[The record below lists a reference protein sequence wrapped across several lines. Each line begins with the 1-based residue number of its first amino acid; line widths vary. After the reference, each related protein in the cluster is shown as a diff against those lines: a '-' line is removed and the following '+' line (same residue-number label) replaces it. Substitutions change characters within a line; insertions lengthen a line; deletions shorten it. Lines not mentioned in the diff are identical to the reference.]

1 MLASIALA
9 ASVSWRVLYS
19 ERFTTSSATGKAK
32 GKCTVSKRALHM
44 KKKLR
49 TDVVVLRVADVAGRL
64 DKAGG
69 RKALL
74 KERLV
79 VCAHSLVSTRENG
92 NWTHEKKK
100 GGHIAA

>member
-19 ERFTTSSATGKAK
+19 ERFTTSSVAAKAK

-44 KKKLR
+44 QRLR
-49 TDVVVLRVADVAGRL
+49 TDVVVLRVANVAGRL